1 MNSHATSWPRIHKLT
16 KKLRVP
22 ISIDI
27 NGLYMSITEASVA
40 RNVHYF
46 SPVSTKSWTRDWV
59 ERVAEK
65 QRRKNKRGGGC
76 RGRLPPHRLSE

>member
-27 NGLYMSITEASVA
+27 NGLYMSITEASVT

-46 SPVSTKSWTRDWV
+46 SPVSADDLIRDSI
-59 ERVAEK
+59 EQMAAK
-65 QRRKNKRGGGC
+65 QRRKNQR
-76 RGRLPPHRLSE
+76 

>member
-46 SPVSTKSWTRDWV
+46 SPVSADDLIRDSI
-59 ERVAEK
+59 EQMAAK
-65 QRRKNKRGGGC
+65 QPLNTHGLGGGRGG
-76 RGRLPPHRLSE
+76 RPPPRLSE